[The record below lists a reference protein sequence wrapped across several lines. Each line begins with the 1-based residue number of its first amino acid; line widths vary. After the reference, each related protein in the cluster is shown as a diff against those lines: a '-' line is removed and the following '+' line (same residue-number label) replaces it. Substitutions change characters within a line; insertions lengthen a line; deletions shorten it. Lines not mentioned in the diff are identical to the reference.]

1 MIIRKMAEEDIAR
14 VAEITGII
22 MNDAWER
29 YEKGYYPR
37 KAVDF
42 DISSHSKEHTA
53 ESLGSDDDL
62 SLVAEDEGRVVGV
75 VSGRLIGVSGLA
87 RLGWLGVLPEFQGR
101 GIGRELLE
109 RAIEEC
115 RERGCHKITLYTLPV
130 LMPAVNLYMR
140 VGFVPES
147 YLRREWWEV
156 DFLKMSIWL

>member
-1 MIIRKMAEEDIAR
+1 MIIRKMAQDDAAR

-22 MNDAWER
+22 MNDAWKR

-42 DISSHSKEHTA
+42 DIASHSKEHFT
-53 ESLGSDDDL
+53 ESLRSADSI
-62 SLVAEDEGRVVGV
+62 SLVAEEEGRVVGV
-75 VSGRLIGVSGLA
+75 VSGRLIGLSGLA
-87 RLGWLGVLPEFQGR
+87 RLGWLGVLPESQGR

-109 RAIEEC
+109 GAIVQC

-130 LMPAVNLYMR
+130 LLPAVNLYMKA
-140 VGFVPES
+140 GFVPES

-156 DFLKMSIWL
+156 DFLKMSTWL